1 MHYLVRVKIPGQDH
15 KDPGQLSCGQQQRA
29 ALRPSWSN
37 PLGTGGFS
45 RALYRNSAQVLR
57 RTPGFTGEICS
68 EPDRNGIR
76 THQIHSHFKGF
87 HVLDQILNR
96 LRDIKLVHL
105 QGSSF
110 MDDLAS

>member
-15 KDPGQLSCGQQQRA
+15 KDPGQLSCGQQHRV

-57 RTPGFTGEICS
+57 RTLGFTGEICS

-110 MDDLAS
+110 MDDLAR